1 MPVRGFQQ
9 TRVPTRTFEVEL
21 KHRPLDDTT
30 GDREELVK
38 TEQIQVPDI
47 GNREW
52 EKRWAMM
59 AVWNTFSD
67 EDAKERGINQAFIFS
82 HGFRELI
89 FRIELNPFQDEE
101 SHKLDVP
108 AQSEYDNWLA
118 AVRKKFKKLYGTEL
132 DDWIDETTA
141 DRPARLT

>member
-1 MPVRGFQQ
+1 MLLKGFQR
-9 TRVPTRTFEVEL
+9 TKVSTRTFEVEL
-21 KHRPLDDTT
+21 KHRSLDDTT

-82 HGFRELI
+82 QGFRELI

-101 SHKLDVP
+101 SHELDVP

-118 AVRKKFKKLYGTEL
+118 AVRKKFKKLYGIGL
-132 DDWIDETTA
+132 DDWMNETTA
-141 DRPARLT
+141 DRLARVA

>member
-1 MPVRGFQQ
+1 MLAKGFRQ

-82 HGFRELI
+82 QGFRELI

-118 AVRKKFKKLYGTEL
+118 AVRKKFKKLYGIGL

-141 DRPARLT
+141 DRPARVA